1 MDHLKTILATLT
13 ADEQKELG
21 RFIGRQKQK
30 KDRKDLELYRLL
42 LQKQDFSAA
51 DLVKKLYP
59 AAPNVPAYHALR
71 NRLFNH
77 LADFILLKRQEN
89 DPTAAA
95 SVRGMLSLAGY
106 LFEKRADQVGWN
118 VLRKAEKLAE
128 TNEQYDLLNAVY
140 TLQIEHAQLPHGDP
154 LPDIVGKYTRNKARA
169 DEEERAGIA
178 CGWVNYYLR
187 EAKAQGGD
195 LPFEAVTGQVLAQLN
210 LTQVAADRPKLMYQ
224 LLSIARGAVL
234 VRKDFYAFEPYL
246 VGQYEALAARGAFGP
261 RHGTYQ
267 TGLLYMIAQTQYRNR
282 KFAASLARLGELR
295 EALAAS
301 PKADQQQLTPRYTLL
316 WAMNHVYLGKNDE
329 AVAVL
334 EKVLEGEG
342 DADWPVAHLLNARLN
357 LAFCYFQRGD
367 YARANRLLL
376 GMGHSDRWNTK
387 KMGREWTLKKNL
399 SEIIIQYELGNVDL
413 VLNKVRSIE
422 RNFDGLLRSPVYA
435 NVRTYLQFIR
445 QLTDRPGAAADQAF
459 SAEVDR
465 AFRFLP
471 VEQEDLQAMSF
482 YAWLKSK
489 MLRRDYY
496 PVLLEL
502 VGGGGVGSE

>member
-1 MDHLKTILATLT
+1 VDHLKTILATLS
-13 ADEQKELG
+13 AEEQKELG

-30 KDRKDLELYRLL
+30 KGRKDLELYRLL
-42 LQKQDFSAA
+42 LQKQDFTAA
-51 DLVKKLYP
+51 DLVNKLYP
-59 AAPNVPAYHALR
+59 EAPNVPAYHALR
-71 NRLFNH
+71 KRLFNH

-140 TLQIEHAQLPHGDP
+140 TLQIEHAQSPHGDP
-154 LPDIVGKYTRNKARA
+154 LPDIVAKYTRNKARA

-178 CGWVNYYLR
+178 CGWVNHYLR
-187 EAKAQGGD
+187 EAKARGGD
-195 LPFEAVTGQVLAQLN
+195 LPFEAITGQVLAQLD
-210 LTQVAADRPKLMYQ
+210 LAHVAADRPKLMYQ

-261 RHGTYQ
+261 RHGPYK

-295 EALAAS
+295 AALAGS
-301 PKADQQQLTPRYTLL
+301 SKADQQQLGPRCTLL

-334 EKVLEGEG
+334 EKVLEGGEA
-342 DADWPVAHLLNARLN
+342 DDWPVAQGLNARIN

-367 YARANRLLL
+367 FARANRLLL
-376 GMGHSDRWNTK
+376 AAGHSDRWNTK
-387 KMGREWTLKKNL
+387 KMGLEWTLRKNL

-422 RNFDGLLRSPVYA
+422 RNFDALLRSPVYA

-445 QLTDRPGAAADQAF
+445 QLTDRPGAAANKAF
-459 SAEVDR
+459 SLEVAG

-496 PVLLEL
+496 SVLLEL
-502 VGGGGVGSE
+502 VG

>member
-1 MDHLKTILATLT
+1 MDHLKTILTTLSPE
-13 ADEQKELG
+13 EQKELG

-30 KDRKDLELYRLL
+30 KGRKDLELYRLL
-42 LQKQDFSAA
+42 LQKQDLAAA

-59 AAPNVPAYHALR
+59 DAPNVPAYHALR
-71 NRLFNH
+71 KRLFSH

-95 SVRGMLSLAGY
+95 SVRGLLSLAGY
-106 LFEKRADQVGWN
+106 LFEKRADQIGWN

-128 TNEQYDLLNAVY
+128 ANEQYDLLNAVY
-140 TLQIEHAQLPHGDP
+140 NLQIEHAQSPHGDA
-154 LPDIVGKYTRNKARA
+154 LPDIIGKYTRNKARA

-178 CGWVNYYLR
+178 CGWVNHYLQA
-187 EAKAQGGD
+187 AKAQGGD
-195 LPFEAVTGQVLAQLN
+195 LPFEAITGQVLAQLN
-210 LTQVAADRPKLMYQ
+210 LAQVAADRPKMMYQ

-234 VRKDFYAFEPYL
+234 VRKDFFSFEPYL
-246 VGQYEALAARGAFGP
+246 VGQYEALAARNAFGP
-261 RHGTYQ
+261 RHGSYK

-282 KFAASLARLGELR
+282 KFAASLGRLEQLR
-295 EALAAS
+295 QALAES
-301 PKADQQQLTPRYTLL
+301 PKADQQQLVPRYTLL
-316 WAMNHVYLGKNDE
+316 WAMNHVYLGKNDQ

-334 EKVLEGEG
+334 EKVLAGGE
-342 DADWPVAHLLNARLN
+342 AEDWPVGHLLNARIN

-367 YARANRLLL
+367 FARANQLLL
-376 GMGHSDRWNTK
+376 AAGHSDRWSTK

-445 QLTDRPGAAADQAF
+445 QLVDRPGAAADKSF

-465 AFRFLP
+465 TFRFLP

-489 MLRRDYY
+489 MLKRGYY
-496 PVLLEL
+496 AVLLEL
-502 VGGGGVGSE
+502 VAGIEY